1 MHDVTL
7 FAKINCNLYY
17 YNRILFYTIPYVN
30 FSFQVLK
37 EAAVNNYKSASN
49 IVEEKMEVHID
60 DQDFNLPKP
69 ENLIRATNR
78 LRQKYRPPQPKDLT
92 FEVFTI

>member
-1 MHDVTL
+1 ML
-7 FAKINCNLYY
+7 FVIW
-17 YNRILFYTIPYVN
+17 LFDQI
-30 FSFQVLK
+30 
-37 EAAVNNYKSASN
+37 KSASN

-78 LRQKYRPPQPKDLT
+78 LRQKYRPPL
-92 FEVFTI
+92 I